1 MIDFLINIGIPSQYA
16 GDIWLLIVFLVIS
29 VALIFLIKKKNLGSL
44 LLSVYVAYVISLSSF
59 FLPEDINFRAIYF
72 LVIIAIVFW
81 MMKKVF
87 GLNFHGRKIVIW
99 AQTLVIALAIVGL
112 SLSLVLTWISAKEIS
127 EFFTPF
133 PQQLFVSDL
142 ARFIWALVPFLLLVV
157 IKKRKY

>member
-1 MIDFLINIGIPSQYA
+1 MIDFLINIGIPTQYA
-16 GDIWLLIVFLVIS
+16 GDIWLLIVFLAIS
-29 VALIFLIKKKNLGSL
+29 IALIFLVKKKNLGSL

-99 AQTLVIALAIVGL
+99 GQTLIIALAIVGL
-112 SLSLVLTWISAKEIS
+112 SLSLVLTWIPAKEIS

-133 PQQLFVSDL
+133 SQQLFISEL
-142 ARFIWALVPFLLLVV
+142 ARFIWALFPFLLLVA